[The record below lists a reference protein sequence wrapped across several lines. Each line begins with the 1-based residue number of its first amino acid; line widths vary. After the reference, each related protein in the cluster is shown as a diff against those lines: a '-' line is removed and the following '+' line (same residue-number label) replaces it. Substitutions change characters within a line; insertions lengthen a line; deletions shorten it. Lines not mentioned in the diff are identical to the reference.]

1 MIDRRKLLRT
11 GTGAGLLAFGLAL
24 PIQVFGEDLEEL
36 RLARAAMLE
45 PALRKLSLYNLH
57 TDESTE
63 VVYKERGQII
73 PGALSEVNHIL
84 RDFRTNEII
93 QIDVSLLDL
102 LDDLKNKLE
111 VNVPFNVISGYRSP
125 QTNAAL
131 AARSDGVA
139 RGSLHMQGKAIDIRV
154 PGVALT
160 HLRNVAKDMQKGGVG
175 FYARSDFV
183 HVDTGRIRYW

>member
-11 GTGAGLLAFGLAL
+11 GTGAGLLAAGMGL
-24 PIQVFGEDLEEL
+24 PFQVFGEDIEEL
-36 RLARAAMLE
+36 RLARAQIAE
-45 PALRKLSLYNLH
+45 PDLRKLALYNLH
-57 TDESTE
+57 TDESTD

-73 PGALSEVNHIL
+73 PGALQEVNRIL
-84 RDFRTNEII
+84 RDFRTGDITD
-93 QIDVSLLDL
+93 IDVSLLDL

-160 HLRNVAKDMQKGGVG
+160 HLRNVAKEMNKGGVG

-183 HVDTGRIRYW
+183 HVDTGRVRYW

>member
-45 PALRKLSLYNLH
+45 PALRKLFLYNLH